1 MGFEKAVQFLPSGA
15 SKKTCTVRLKLGT
28 EVTLRAETET
38 LPIHVVEA
46 IPDFIYT
53 RMLLSCGLYSFC
65 KV

>member
-1 MGFEKAVQFLPSGA
+1 MGFEKAVQFLSSGA

-46 IPDFIYT
+46 IPDFI
-53 RMLLSCGLYSFC
+53 
-65 KV
+65 